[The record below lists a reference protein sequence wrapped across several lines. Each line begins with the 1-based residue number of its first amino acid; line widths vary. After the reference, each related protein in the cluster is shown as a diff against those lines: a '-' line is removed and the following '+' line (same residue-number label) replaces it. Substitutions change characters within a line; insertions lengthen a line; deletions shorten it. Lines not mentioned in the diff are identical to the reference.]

1 MKLWVSYIASVA
13 GILIIAIACATVPIT
28 GRTQL
33 NMISERQLTT
43 AADNQFSL
51 FMNMVHKDNRELSG
65 AESPHAQAI
74 VDSVNRVS
82 RKIIEASGLHQYN
95 WRVVVVKANQKNAF
109 VMPNGKI
116 VVFTG
121 ILQVAKTDAGL
132 AAVLGHE
139 VGHVAARHQA
149 ERVSHFLLVQM
160 GLTAVDAALAANNSR
175 YRGGIG
181 AALGL
186 GAQFG
191 VILPFSRLHES
202 EADHIGLFYMAKA
215 GYNPTEAVGLWGRM
229 EEAEEKGPWE
239 FASTHP
245 SPATRRERLTKLLPE
260 ATLYFNN
267 PTRPFPKNIEI
278 EADHKQFPGR

>member
-1 MKLWVSYIASVA
+1 
-13 GILIIAIACATVPIT
+13 PIT

-33 NMISERQLTT
+33 NMISERQLRTT
-43 AADNQFSL
+43 ADNHFSE
-51 FMNMVHKDNRELSG
+51 FMNMVYRENRELLG
-65 AESPHAQAI
+65 TESPQAQAA
-74 VDSVNRVS
+74 VESVNRVS
-82 RKIIEASGLHQYN
+82 RKIIEASGLYQYN
-95 WRVVVVKANQKNAF
+95 WNVVIVKAAQKNAF

-121 ILQVAKTDAGL
+121 ILPVAKTDAGL

-149 ERVSHFLLVQM
+149 ERVSQFLMVQI
-160 GLTAVDAALAANNSR
+160 GLSAVDAALAANNSK

-229 EEAEEKGPWE
+229 EEAEEKGLWE

-245 SPATRRERLTKLLPE
+245 
-260 ATLYFNN
+260 
-267 PTRPFPKNIEI
+267 
-278 EADHKQFPGR
+278 